1 VARSLGGTNV
11 RRAGRIAKVPP
22 YLFAEIDRK
31 RREAV
36 ARGVDVISLGIGD
49 PDLPTPEFIVER
61 LTREARDPSTH
72 RYPPYQGTAD
82 FRRAV
87 ALYYSQRFG
96 VSLDPE
102 TEVIALIGS
111 KEGLAH
117 LTWAFVD
124 PGDAAL
130 VTDPGY
136 PVYGIHTLL
145 AGGQV
150 IPLPLSPDND
160 FLPDLDAV
168 PEEARERATVM
179 FLCYPNNPTAGTAD
193 LEFFARA
200 VEFAR
205 RHDILLVHDSAYVE
219 VTFDGY
225 EAPSVLQV
233 EGAREVAV
241 EFGSLS
247 KPFNMTGW
255 RLGYAV
261 GSRQAIEALGIV
273 KTNTDSG
280 QFEAI
285 QRAGVE
291 ALTNPLSREFISGMR
306 AVYQRR
312 RDLALGT
319 LLKLGCPVRLPRG
332 SFYIWAPVPT
342 GHTSA
347 GFATHVLER
356 AGVIVTPGS
365 AYGDRGEG
373 YFRVSLTLPDER
385 LEEAFQRLAACVNW

>member
-1 VARSLGGTNV
+1 M
-11 RRAGRIAKVPP
+11 RRAKRIEKVPP

-49 PDLPTPEFIVER
+49 PDLPTPDFIVDR
-61 LTREARDPSTH
+61 LVQEARDPSTH
-72 RYPPYQGTAD
+72 RYPPYEGTTA
-82 FRRAV
+82 FREAV
-87 ALYYSQRFG
+87 AGYYAGHFG
-96 VSLDPE
+96 VQVDPK
-102 TEVIALIGS
+102 TEAIALIGS
-111 KEGLAH
+111 KEGLSH

-130 VTDPGY
+130 VSDPGY
-136 PVYGIHTLL
+136 PVYGIHTML
-145 AGGQV
+145 AGGDV
-150 IPLPLSPDND
+150 IPLPLLPERG
-160 FLPDLDAV
+160 FLPDLKAVRPEDA
-168 PEEARERATVM
+168 RRATLM

-193 LEFFARA
+193 LAFFEEA

-205 RHDILLVHDSAYVE
+205 RNDILLVHDSAYAE

-233 EGAREVAV
+233 PGAKDVAI

-247 KPFNMTGW
+247 KSFNMTGW

-261 GSRQAIEALGIV
+261 GNPEAVAALAIV

-285 QRAGVE
+285 QRAGTL
-291 ALTNPLSREFISGMR
+291 ALTSPASRPAILKMR
-306 AVYQRR
+306 EVYRRR
-312 RDLALGT
+312 RDIAVST
-319 LLKLGCPVRLPRG
+319 LKSLGCPVPTPRG
-332 SFYIWAPVPT
+332 SFYVWAPVPD
-342 GHTSA
+342 GFASA
-347 GFATHVLER
+347 GFAEQVLDT

-365 AYGDRGEG
+365 AYGEQGEG
-373 YFRVSLTLPDER
+373 FFRVSLTLSDDR
-385 LEEAFQRLAACVNW
+385 LAEAFRRLAKCVTW

>member
-1 VARSLGGTNV
+1 M
-11 RRAGRIAKVPP
+11 RRARRIEKVPP

-36 ARGVDVISLGIGD
+36 SRGVDVISLGIGD
-49 PDLPTPEFIVER
+49 PDLPSPDFVVER
-61 LTREARDPSTH
+61 LVREVRDPATH

-87 ALYYSQRFG
+87 ASYYAARFG
-96 VSLDPE
+96 VDLDPE
-102 TEVIALIGS
+102 KEVIALIGS

-117 LTWAFVD
+117 LVWAFVD

-130 VTDPGY
+130 VPDPGY

-145 AGGQV
+145 AGGEAV
-150 IPLPLSPDND
+150 PLPLDPERG
-160 FLPDLDAV
+160 FLPDLNSIDA
-168 PEEARERATVM
+168 ARLNRVRVM

-193 LEFFARA
+193 LGFFEEA

-205 RHDILLVHDSAYVE
+205 RNDILLVHDSAYVE
-219 VTFDGY
+219 LTFDGY
-225 EAPSVLQV
+225 EAPSVLQAK
-233 EGAREVAV
+233 GAKDVAV

-261 GSRQAIEALGIV
+261 GNREAISALAIV

-280 QFEAI
+280 QFEAV

-291 ALTNPLSREFISGMR
+291 ALTNPGSREFIRRMR

-312 RDLALGT
+312 RDIAVRTLAG
-319 LLKLGCPVRLPRG
+319 LGCPVPVPRG
-332 SFYIWAPVPT
+332 SFYIWAPVPR
-342 GHTSA
+342 GFTSA
-347 GFATHVLER
+347 GFAEHVLDK

-365 AYGDRGEG
+365 AYGTRGEG
-373 YFRVSLTLPDER
+373 YFRVSLTLPDDR
-385 LEEAFQRLAACVNW
+385 LEEAFRRLAGCVSW

>member
-1 VARSLGGTNV
+1 MK
-11 RRAGRIAKVPP
+11 RAKRIEKVPL

-49 PDLPTPEFIVER
+49 PDQPTPDFIVDR
-61 LTREARDPSTH
+61 LVREARDPSTH
-72 RYPPYQGTAD
+72 RYPPYEGTVA
-82 FRRAV
+82 FRQAV
-87 ALYYSQRFG
+87 ASYYATRFG
-96 VSLDPE
+96 VGLDPDK
-102 TEVIALIGS
+102 EVIALIGS
-111 KEGLAH
+111 KEGLSH

-130 VTDPGY
+130 VSDPGY

-145 AGGQV
+145 AGGEV
-150 IPLPLSPDND
+150 VPLPLLPERG
-160 FLPDLDAV
+160 FLPDLAAV
-168 PEEARERATVM
+168 EPAAARRARVM

-193 LEFFARA
+193 PGFFDEAVRFARLN
-200 VEFAR
+200 
-205 RHDILLVHDSAYVE
+205 DILLVHDSAYAE

-225 EAPSVLQV
+225 EAPSVLQA
-233 EGAREVAV
+233 EGAKDVAV

-261 GSRQAIEALGIV
+261 GNRDAISALGIV

-291 ALTNPLSREFISGMR
+291 ALTNPASRGFIQKMR
-306 AVYQRR
+306 GVYQRR
-312 RDLALGT
+312 RDVAVRT
-319 LLKLGCPVRLPRG
+319 LIGLGCPVPVPRG
-332 SFYIWAPVPT
+332 SFYVWAPVPKSY
-342 GHTSA
+342 TSA
-347 GFATHVLER
+347 SFAEHVLEK

-365 AYGDRGEG
+365 AYGGRGEG
-373 YFRVSLTLPDER
+373 YFRVSLTLPDNR
-385 LEEAFQRLAACVNW
+385 LEEAFRRLAGCVTW